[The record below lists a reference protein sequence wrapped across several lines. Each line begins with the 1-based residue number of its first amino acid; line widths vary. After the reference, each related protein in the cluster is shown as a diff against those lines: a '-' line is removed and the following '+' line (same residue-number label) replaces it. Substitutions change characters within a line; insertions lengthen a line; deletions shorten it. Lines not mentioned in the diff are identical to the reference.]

1 MITPEAF
8 ASLVH
13 RMAAGPTLKVS
24 MSTPACGPARP
35 SAGWCRLER
44 DVDRFLEHL
53 LPPPITRSPLPGRSS
68 SSHDQETPDA

>member
-13 RMAAGPTLKVS
+13 RMRRAQRQYFNVNPGMRTGAALAG
-24 MSTPACGPARP
+24 AR
-35 SAGWCRLER
+35 RLER
-44 DVDRFLEHL
+44 DVDRALEEI